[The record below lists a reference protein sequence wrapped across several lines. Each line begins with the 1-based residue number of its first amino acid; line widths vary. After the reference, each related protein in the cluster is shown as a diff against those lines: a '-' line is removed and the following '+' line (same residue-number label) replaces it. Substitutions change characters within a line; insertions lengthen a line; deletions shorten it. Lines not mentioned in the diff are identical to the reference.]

1 MDFERIGLRMR
12 NRREEL
18 GLTLAEV
25 GDRLGTSASV
35 VLRWERGDIKSLKT
49 TKLCDIAKA
58 LNMTVEELLGVQ
70 EVYVPMPG
78 LLHVDETEGDVGI
91 IAEDA
96 SMLNARIWPGD
107 TVFIKEKILVEDGSI
122 AACLFKEKLLIR
134 RIYRYEGRI
143 ELRSE
148 NPMFPT
154 ISIEGN
160 DLLAFKVI
168 GKAIGIWGEVK

>member
-1 MDFERIGLRMR
+1 MDFEKIGLRMKI
-12 NRREEL
+12 RREEL
-18 GLTLAEV
+18 GLTLAEMGKRV
-25 GDRLGTSASV
+25 DTSASTI
-35 VLRWERGDIKSLKT
+35 LGWERGDIKSLKT
-49 TKLCDIAKA
+49 TKLSDIAKA

-70 EVYVPMPG
+70 EVYVPIPG
-78 LLHVDETEGDVGI
+78 ILHVDETEGDVGV
-91 IAEDA
+91 IAEDT

-107 TVFIKEKILVEDGSI
+107 TVFIREKILVENGSI
-122 AACLFKEKLLIR
+122 AVCLYKEKLLIR

-160 DLLAFKVI
+160 DLLDFKIV
-168 GKAIGIWGEVK
+168 GKAIGIWGEIK